1 MRSAEFARVPGR
13 FEKALDNRTM
23 LADDTG
29 RKYYHTAKRGGSG
42 MFYEVEKD
50 ALALLR
56 AMKEHHDQ
64 HNPDVPLADGTR
76 LAPELV
82 AERVGLEPET
92 LRYERA
98 LRYLVR
104 EGALVWEER
113 LGSVP
118 GLDFYGVTGR
128 ALEMLGAS

>member
-1 MRSAEFARVPGR
+1 
-13 FEKALDNRTM
+13 
-23 LADDTG
+23 
-29 RKYYHTAKRGGSG
+29 
-42 MFYEVEKD
+42 MFYEVDKD
-50 ALALLR
+50 ALTLLR
-56 AMKEHHDQ
+56 GMKEHYDH
-64 HNPDVPLADGTR
+64 HNPYTPLSEGTR

-82 AERVGLEPET
+82 VKEVGLDTET

-118 GLDFYGVTGR
+118 GVEFYQVTGR
-128 ALEMLGAS
+128 GFKMLGAS

>member
-1 MRSAEFARVPGR
+1 
-13 FEKALDNRTM
+13 
-23 LADDTG
+23 
-29 RKYYHTAKRGGSG
+29 
-42 MFYEVEKD
+42 MFYEVDKD

-56 AMKEHHDQ
+56 GMKEHHDH
-64 HNPDVPLADGTR
+64 HNPYTSLSEGTR

-82 AERVGLEPET
+82 AKEVGLDTET

-118 GLDFYGVTGR
+118 GVEFYRVTGR
-128 ALEMLGAS
+128 GLKMLGAS

>member
-1 MRSAEFARVPGR
+1 V
-13 FEKALDNRTM
+13 
-23 LADDTG
+23 
-29 RKYYHTAKRGGSG
+29 
-42 MFYEVEKD
+42 FYEVDKD
-50 ALALLR
+50 ALTLLR
-56 AMKEHHDQ
+56 GMKEHHDH
-64 HNPDVPLADGTR
+64 HNPYTSLSEGTR

-82 AERVGLEPET
+82 AKEVGLDTET

-118 GLDFYGVTGR
+118 GIEFYLVTGR
-128 ALEMLGAS
+128 GLKMLGAS